1 MTPRRLVWLRWLAI
15 YATVTV
21 LVSRVVSFPEIRI
34 AHGVLLY
41 LLLIVGA
48 SRDGGRGLAA
58 SMVIL
63 SYLAVDYFFVPPQHA
78 LGRPSDFDLVI
89 LVGFVVTSAVI
100 AQLVISLQQSALVAT
115 ERAAEIVRL
124 DAGRRVLEREA
135 SRAEVLQEAERL
147 RNALL
152 ASLSHDLR
160 SPIMVLTMLADPSSG
175 VSPRDAMP
183 RIADQVQQLS
193 QFLSTISR
201 FTTSGSIDSLLHL
214 ETHPAAELIGAALRA
229 SAVVL
234 ADRAVAVDADAP
246 PLVTRCD
253 FTLSLQILGNLL
265 QNAAR
270 YSPSG
275 TAIEIAVA
283 PEGTRV
289 RITVSD
295 RGPGIAHGE
304 ESRIFQPLQRGV
316 HTAATPGT
324 GMGLAIART
333 FARAQ
338 RGDVTYRAR
347 VGGGSHFDLVLP
359 ADRA

>member
-1 MTPRRLVWLRWLAI
+1 
-15 YATVTV
+15 
-21 LVSRVVSFPEIRI
+21 
-34 AHGVLLY
+34 
-41 LLLIVGA
+41 
-48 SRDGGRGLAA
+48 
-58 SMVIL
+58 MVIL

-78 LGRPSDFDLVI
+78 LGRPSHFDLVI

-100 AQLVISLQQSALVAT
+100 AQLVISLRQSALVAT
-115 ERAAEIVRL
+115 ERAAEIERL

-135 SRAEVLQEAERL
+135 SRAEVRQEAERL

-234 ADRAVAVDADAP
+234 ADRPVAVDDDA
-246 PLVTRCD
+246 
-253 FTLSLQILGNLL
+253 
-265 QNAAR
+265 
-270 YSPSG
+270 
-275 TAIEIAVA
+275 
-283 PEGTRV
+283 
-289 RITVSD
+289 TVSG
-295 RGPGIAHGE
+295 RGPGIARGE
-304 ESRIFQPLQRGV
+304 ESLIFSHCSAVFTRRQRQAPAWGSRLRAPLPALS
-316 HTAATPGT
+316 AAT
-324 GMGLAIART
+324 
-333 FARAQ
+333 
-338 RGDVTYRAR
+338 
-347 VGGGSHFDLVLP
+347 
-359 ADRA
+359 